1 MVCIAETYTSF
12 QHTNTNHCNEYVF
25 VQLKDQRFDHLYVSP
40 LARARETADIIWEG
54 RAPVKRHEPPVLREI
69 DLYSFQAGPPAAGS
83 RRAVL
88 WHTLL
93 GIAMLLVIPLAYLFC
108 TCSQLQGLTKA
119 EVKATFPAEYSDW
132 HRRPDHFTI
141 DGHAPVRWVR
151 AQTG

>member
-1 MVCIAETYTSF
+1 MRPYTSF
-12 QHTNTNHCNEYVF
+12 QHTDTNHCNTNHCNERVC

-83 RRAVL
+83 RRAVF

-93 GIAMLLVIPLAYLFC
+93 AAWCCHAIGHPFFLSLLYS
-108 TCSQLQGLTKA
+108 CSTAGPDQG
-119 EVKATFPAEYSDW
+119 
-132 HRRPDHFTI
+132 
-141 DGHAPVRWVR
+141 
-151 AQTG
+151 